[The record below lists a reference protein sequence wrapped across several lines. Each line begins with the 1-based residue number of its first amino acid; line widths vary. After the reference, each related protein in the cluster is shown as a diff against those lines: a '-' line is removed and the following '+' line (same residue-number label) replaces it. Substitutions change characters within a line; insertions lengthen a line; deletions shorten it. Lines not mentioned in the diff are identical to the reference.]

1 MVVLYPINRV
11 NEPAQGR
18 KGLLVNE
25 EQIGNG
31 FDDKVTAQTANTKR
45 GKRGIIAVGVVAA
58 VVLAGAG
65 AYGWNAWNGH
75 QLNVAKANCAA
86 ASESLRIAMNEYSAL
101 VNGDAAEAAG
111 ITAKQ
116 VSDAKTVDALA
127 KALQAEEPEVAACT
141 ADDKAGYEERIAA
154 INSNKAWYGEHE
166 ASLAKA
172 VKAVGESRDA
182 RTLADAAKLLSDSK
196 GRVADEGTRT
206 ALDKAIKAKDTAA
219 VAEAVKAVDDSVK
232 AKEKA
237 DAEAKER
244 AEAEARAAAQAQ
256 AQAAQAQSQGYA
268 GGSYSD
274 NNYSGSNGSSVG
286 GANAGRDTTS
296 GGASNSGN
304 SSNSSGSGD
313 DDQWIDGCEVTLG
326 NGQYE
331 YCEGGP
337 FWF

>member
-1 MVVLYPINRV
+1 M
-11 NEPAQGR
+11 
-18 KGLLVNE
+18 NE

-31 FDDKVTAQTANTKR
+31 SDDKVTAQTANTKR

-86 ASESLRIAMNEYSAL
+86 VSESLRIAMNEYSAL
-101 VNGDAAEAAG
+101 VNGDAAEASG

-166 ASLAKA
+166 ATVAKA

-182 RTLADAAKLLSDSK
+182 KTLADAAKLLGESK

-206 ALDKAIKAKDTAA
+206 ALDEAIRAKDVQA
-219 VAEAVKAVDDSVK
+219 VGEAVQAVDDSVK
-232 AKEKA
+232 AKERADAQAKARA
-237 DAEAKER
+237 DAE
-244 AEAEARAAAQAQ
+244 AAAQAQ
-256 AQAAQAQSQGYA
+256 AAQQQQAQAQSRGYA
-268 GGSYSD
+268 GGSGSGGGYS
-274 NNYSGSNGSSVG
+274 NGYSGSGYSGSRSGGGYAGG
-286 GANAGRDTTS
+286 GAGSGASGAGAAGGGS
-296 GGASNSGN
+296 ANGGGASGG
-304 SSNSSGSGD
+304 SGS
-313 DDQWIDGCEVTLG
+313 QWISGCEVTLG

-331 YCEGGP
+331 YCEGGDV
-337 FWF
+337 WF